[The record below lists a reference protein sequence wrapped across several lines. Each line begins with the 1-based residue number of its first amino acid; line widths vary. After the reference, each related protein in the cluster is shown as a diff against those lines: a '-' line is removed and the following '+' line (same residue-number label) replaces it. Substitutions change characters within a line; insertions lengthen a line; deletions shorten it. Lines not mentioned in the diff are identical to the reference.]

1 MAMNRSWGAQWNT
14 HVNLN
19 TTNYEP
25 FTYKGNLLTLNLS
38 NMKGNNKLEP
48 VLLKL
53 QFYNIP
59 LT

>member
-1 MAMNRSWGAQWNT
+1 MAMNHSRVQWNT
-14 HVNLN
+14 HINLN

-25 FTYKGNLLTLNLS
+25 VTYKGNLLTLKLS

-59 LT
+59 FT